1 MKSNLF
7 FFVLCFFLP
16 LFELEKNENT
26 WSRQAKFVEVD
37 PTQKIIFLSAY
48 SSRFKQLMKKIKKTY
63 SDYSAFRPVK
73 PQITIK
79 LVTISCR
86 YFYVFMASIL
96 LDMHDRNCVCFMSI
110 CIVYIICHGC
120 FFFSSPQRANF
131 PNVDVRD
138 DQLFTKHG
146 KVFTQE
152 T

>member
-7 FFVLCFFLP
+7 FFFVVVLCFFSP

-37 PTQKIIFLSAY
+37 PTQKIAHD
-48 SSRFKQLMKKIKKTY
+48 KNKKKAY

-86 YFYVFMASIL
+86 YFCVFMASIL
-96 LDMHDRNCVCFMSI
+96 LDMHDRNCLCFKSI
-110 CIVYIICHGC
+110 CLHC
-120 FFFSSPQRANF
+120 
-131 PNVDVRD
+131 
-138 DQLFTKHG
+138 L
-146 KVFTQE
+146 
-152 T
+152 

>member
-1 MKSNLF
+1 MRSILF
-7 FFVLCFFLP
+7 FFLFCVFFSP

-37 PTQKIIFLSAY
+37 RTQKIAHD
-48 SSRFKQLMKKIKKTY
+48 KNKKKKAY

-86 YFYVFMASIL
+86 YFCVFMAYIL

-110 CIVYIICHGC
+110 CIVYIVCNYN
-120 FFFSSPQRANF
+120 SR
-131 PNVDVRD
+131 
-138 DQLFTKHG
+138 
-146 KVFTQE
+146 
-152 T
+152 